1 MSIPFTVIVP
11 ALNEEEGI
19 ASTLDRLRSLD
30 PRPEIIVVDDGSTD
44 RTKAIAS
51 SKGAKVLSHPV
62 PGGYGRS
69 LKDGMQAA
77 TYDIIAITDADGTY
91 PVERLPEFVQAL
103 GTGYDM
109 VVGARQGKHYRGSFL
124 KMPARLAFKWLV
136 EFTTGRRIPDVNSG
150 LRVFR
155 RSQCQ
160 RFFGDLCNG
169 FSFTT
174 TITLIYHLTGKF
186 VLYQPIDYRARIG
199 SSKVRFVRDSLRTL
213 QYITEV
219 IATYNPLKLF
229 VLLSGILG
237 ILFVLSFIGF
247 FVTPEPFL
255 LFLGVLFL
263 IGSFLVFA
271 LGILAHIHAA
281 LLRSQGEK
289 YIDDQDLP
297 FRMTIK

>member
-19 ASTLDRLRSLD
+19 ASTLDSLHSLD

-44 RTKAIAS
+44 RTREIAS
-51 SKGAKVLSHPV
+51 SKGAKTLSHPV

-69 LKDGMQAA
+69 LKDGIQAA
-77 TYDIIAITDADGTY
+77 THDIIAITDADGTY
-91 PVERLPEFVQAL
+91 PVERLPEFVRAL
-103 GTGYDM
+103 GAGYDM

-136 EFTTGRRIPDVNSG
+136 EFTTGQRISDVNSG

-160 RFFGDLCNG
+160 RYFGDLCNG

-174 TITLIYHLTGKF
+174 TITLVYHLTGKF
-186 VLYQPIDYRARIG
+186 VLYQPIDYRPRIG

-237 ILFVLSFIGF
+237 ILFLLSLIGF
-247 FVTPEPFL
+247 LVTQEPLL
-255 LFLGVLFL
+255 LFLGTLFL
-263 IGSFLVFA
+263 VGSFLVFGM
-271 LGILAHIHAA
+271 GILAHIHAGT
-281 LLRSQGEK
+281 LRSRG
-289 YIDDQDLP
+289 D
-297 FRMTIK
+297 